1 MTADRVGGIS
11 GLGQRVQN
19 DLVQAIGVAAVA
31 GMHHQFRNGYCRA
44 AALGAVFAESL
55 GLGADAA
62 VKLDVRTEHAV
73 AVQDIAGADRLAE
86 MGGDFRSIVLSSQFQ
101 ISKDFQSSKTAEQ
114 SQTVSV
120 VQTCPLF
127 PLSMIFSTMSST

>member
-31 GMHHQFRNGYCRA
+31 GMHHQFRNGDCRA

-86 MGGDFRSIVLSSQFQ
+86 MGETFVPSYYPHNFKSVKISSPQRLPSSHRRFPSCRLVRFFRS
-101 ISKDFQSSKTAEQ
+101 
-114 SQTVSV
+114 
-120 VQTCPLF
+120 P
-127 PLSMIFSTMSST
+127 